1 MSRSPKPIEV
11 VLPDIGDYK
20 DVPVVE
26 INVSVGDEV
35 TIDMPLLSIES
46 DKATME
52 VPSPAAGTVAKLMI
66 DVGVRVSQ
74 GSVLMVLEGRGE
86 STAPPPATASA
97 PQVEQRISQQE
108 ALSRPAPVAPVDD
121 SRARAQ
127 QPQLRSQG

>member
-1 MSRSPKPIEV
+1 MSHSIEV

-66 DVGVRVSQ
+66 DVGARVSQ
-74 GSVLMVLEGRGE
+74 GSVLMILEGRGE
-86 STAPPPATASA
+86 STAPPPAAASV
-97 PQVEQRISQQE
+97 PQVERRFPQQE
-108 ALSRPAPVAPVDD
+108 ALS
-121 SRARAQ
+121 
-127 QPQLRSQG
+127 QP